1 MNIQRQASM
10 PNQSL
15 LAALPARPANMASAS
30 SEEKMPTTIASC
42 WREPRRPR
50 TLAGET
56 SAM

>member
-1 MNIQRQASM
+1 MNIHRQASI
-10 PNQSL
+10 PSHSS
-15 LAALPARPANMASAS
+15 LAAPPAWPENQASAR

>member
-1 MNIQRQASM
+1 M
-10 PNQSL
+10 PNQRG
-15 LAALPARPANMASAS
+15 LAAPSAKFASMASVS
-30 SEEKMPTTIASC
+30 RETKMLMTMASC